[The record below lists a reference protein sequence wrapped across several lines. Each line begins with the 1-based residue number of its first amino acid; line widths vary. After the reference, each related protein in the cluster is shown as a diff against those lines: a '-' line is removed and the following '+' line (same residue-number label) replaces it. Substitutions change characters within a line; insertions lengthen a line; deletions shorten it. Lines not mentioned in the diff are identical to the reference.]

1 MMKITVSDEDGN
13 TKDEN
18 GRAKDGGDQNGAT
31 TKDGDTNKKE
41 GAGENKKEW
50 IYVFYNLFFQI
61 LMAESCQDHLYQYI

>member
-41 GAGENKKEW
+41 GAGENKKE
-50 IYVFYNLFFQI
+50 
-61 LMAESCQDHLYQYI
+61 